1 MRVCDCA
8 ASVNDDPLKRT
19 IREDFMKAQR
29 ASLLVLAAVLALSS
43 PAIGTTAP
51 RAKPAV
57 VAAATVQPSWSAAW
71 GAAPLAAVAVA
82 RPNEVRGFSD
92 MTARQVMRLNL
103 GGDAVRLRLTNEL
116 GDKTLKVGAM
126 TVALAGP
133 DGKILTTPIPV
144 TFGGKTEAQIPP
156 GAPLLSDPVALPVKA
171 MDRLS
176 VATFYVEPTA
186 PSAHRVRLFLSPQ
199 GNHTAKTEIPGE
211 VASRGPGLVSGVEV
225 RGAAPRPVLV
235 TIGDSITEGSG
246 STPNA
251 DLGWPEQLA
260 ARIAARGGDWSVF
273 NVGVS
278 GGRLLREGSGPSAL
292 SRFDRDVLSVPG
304 VTAVAVL
311 EGINDIGRAAQAGYA
326 SEAVTADEVI
336 AGYRQLIAR
345 AHARGVKLY
354 LGVIPPFEGAMYYHA
369 AGEATRQ
376 AVNAWI
382 RSSGEADGVID
393 FETALKDP
401 ARPGQILDG
410 LHQGDHLHPSDAG
423 YKLMAEAADRAVF
436 GK

>member
-1 MRVCDCA
+1 
-8 ASVNDDPLKRT
+8 
-19 IREDFMKAQR
+19 MKIPR
-29 ASLLVLAAVLALSS
+29 ASLLALAAALALTS
-43 PAIGTTAP
+43 PIAMAAP

-57 VAAATVQPSWSAAW
+57 VAAPSVQPSWSAAW
-71 GAAPLAAVAVA
+71 GAAPLGAVAVA

-92 MTARQVMRLNL
+92 MTARQVMRLNA
-103 GGDAVRLRLTNEL
+103 GGEAVRLRLTNEL
-116 GDKTLKVGAM
+116 GDRTLKIGAM
-126 TVALAGP
+126 SVALAGP
-133 DGKILTTPIPV
+133 DGKILSAPIVV
-144 TFGGKTEAQIPP
+144 TFGGRTEAQIPP
-156 GAPLLSDPVALPVKA
+156 GAPLLSDAIALPVKA

-199 GNHTAKTEIPGE
+199 GNHTAKTEIPAE
-211 VASRGPGLVSGVEV
+211 VASRGPGVVSGVEV
-225 RGAAPRPVLV
+225 RGATARPVLV

-260 ARIAARGGDWSVF
+260 ARIAARGGDWSVV

-304 VTAVAVL
+304 VAAVAVL
-311 EGINDIGRAAQAGYA
+311 EGINDIGRTAQAGYA
-326 SEAVTADEVI
+326 SDTVTPDDLI

-354 LGVIPPFEGAMYYHA
+354 IGVIPPFEGAMYYHA
-369 AGEATRQ
+369 AGETTRQ

-401 ARPGQILDG
+401 ARPGQLLDG

-423 YKLMAEAADRAVF
+423 YARMAEAADRAVF

>member
-1 MRVCDCA
+1 
-8 ASVNDDPLKRT
+8 
-19 IREDFMKAQR
+19 MKAPR
-29 ASLLVLAAVLALSS
+29 ASLLVLATILALSGPVMAS
-43 PAIGTTAP
+43 GAP
-51 RAKPAV
+51 RAKPAA
-57 VAAATVQPSWSAAW
+57 VASVQSNWSGAW

-92 MTARQVMRLNL
+92 MTTRQIVRLNL

-116 GDKTLKVGAM
+116 FDKTLKIGAM
-126 TVALAGP
+126 SVALADA
-133 DGKILTTPIPV
+133 DGKILGTPIPV
-144 TFGGKTEAQIPP
+144 TFGGKAEAQIPP

-171 MDRLS
+171 MDHLS

-186 PSAHRVRLFLSPQ
+186 PPAHKVRLFLSPQ
-199 GNHTAKTEIPGE
+199 GNHTAKAE
-211 VASRGPGLVSGVEV
+211 VAGEQPSRGPGLVSGVDV
-225 RGAAPRPVLV
+225 RGATQRPVLV

-251 DLGWPEQLA
+251 DMGWPEQLA
-260 ARIAARGGDWSVF
+260 ARIAARGGEWGVV

-278 GGRLLREGSGPSAL
+278 GGRLLREVSGPSAL
-292 SRFDRDVLSVPG
+292 SRFDRDVLSAPG
-304 VTAVAVL
+304 VAAVAVL
-311 EGINDIGRAAQAGYA
+311 EGINDIGRAVQPGYA
-326 SEAVTADEVI
+326 SEVVTADEII

-354 LGVIPPFEGAMYYHA
+354 IGVIPPFEGAMYYHA

-393 FETALKDP
+393 FETVLKDP

-410 LHQGDHLHPSDAG
+410 LHQGDHLHPTDAG
-423 YKLMAEAADRAVF
+423 YARMAEAADLAVF